1 MARAAIDAVA
11 LASDLIRCP
20 SVTPEEGGAL
30 GVLERALTPLGFR
43 CRRMPFESED
53 SPRVDNLFAVH
64 GSGNGRHL
72 CFAGHTDVVPPGNEA
87 DWRQDPFQPTI
98 ADGQLWGR
106 GAADMK
112 GAIACFVAAAS
123 RFLARRGDGF
133 TGRVSLL
140 ITGDEEGPSVNG
152 TKRMLETLA
161 AEGERFDACVVGEP
175 TNPERIGEM
184 IKIGRRGSMTGYLTV
199 RGVQGH
205 TAYPQRADNP
215 VHRLLRMLSRA
226 IAQPLDDGSKHFEP
240 STFQISTVDVGN
252 PATNVIPATA
262 RACFNIRFNDRH
274 KAASLERH
282 LRALFDAEGADYDL
296 SLTCSGES
304 FLTRPGPLSAML
316 SDAVRAVTGIEPQLS
331 TTGGTSDARFIRSYC
346 AVSEFGMT
354 GQTMHKIDER
364 VALADLDLLSRVYE
378 ALLDRFFAADAGR
391 C

>member
-1 MARAAIDAVA
+1 MGGAIIDTVA
-11 LASDLIRCP
+11 LASDLIRCK
-20 SVTPEEGGAL
+20 SVTPDEGGAL

-43 CRRMPFESED
+43 CRRMPYESAD
-53 SPRVDNLFAVH
+53 SPRVDNLYAVR

-72 CFAGHTDVVPPGNEA
+72 CFAGHTDVVPPGNTD
-87 DWRQDPFQPTI
+87 DWRQDPFAPTV

-112 GAIACFVAAAS
+112 GAIACFAAAAS
-123 RFLARRGDGF
+123 RFLARQDPDFG
-133 TGRVSLL
+133 GRISFL

-205 TAYPQRADNP
+205 TAYPHRADNP
-215 VHRLLRMLSRA
+215 VHRMLRMLTSA
-226 IAQPLDDGSKHFEP
+226 IAQPLDAGSDHFEP

-262 RACFNIRFNDRH
+262 RAAFNIRFNDRH
-274 KAASLERH
+274 TAASLEKH
-282 LRALFDAEGADYDL
+282 LRAVFDEEGADYEL
-296 SLTCSGES
+296 RLACSGES
-304 FLTRPGPLSAML
+304 FLTPPGPLSAML
-316 SDAVRAVTGIEPQLS
+316 SEAVRSVTGIEPELS
-331 TTGGTSDARFIRSYC
+331 TTGGTSDARFIRNYC
-346 AVSEFGMT
+346 AVAEFGMT

-364 VALADLDLLSRVYE
+364 VSLSDLDLLSRVYE
-378 ALLDRFFAADAGR
+378 ALLDRFFAPGAG
-391 C
+391 